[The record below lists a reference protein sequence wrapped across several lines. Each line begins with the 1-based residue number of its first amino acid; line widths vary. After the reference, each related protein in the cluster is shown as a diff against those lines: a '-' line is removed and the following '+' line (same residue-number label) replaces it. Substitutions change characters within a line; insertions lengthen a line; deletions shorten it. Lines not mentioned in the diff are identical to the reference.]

1 MEFTSSTNK
10 GESMKVGEFSKLK
23 GVFWS
28 SATHYQDVSFAVSF
42 IVKQFLS
49 FLKDDQVLK
58 LRSENCLHIEVKR
71 FVLRWEY

>member
-1 MEFTSSTNK
+1 MEFTSKANE

-28 SATHYQDVSFAVSF
+28 FATHYQDVSFAVSF

-49 FLKDDQVLK
+49 FLKHDQILK
-58 LRSENCLHIEVKR
+58 LRSENCLHIEVERLK
-71 FVLRWEY
+71 LRWKY